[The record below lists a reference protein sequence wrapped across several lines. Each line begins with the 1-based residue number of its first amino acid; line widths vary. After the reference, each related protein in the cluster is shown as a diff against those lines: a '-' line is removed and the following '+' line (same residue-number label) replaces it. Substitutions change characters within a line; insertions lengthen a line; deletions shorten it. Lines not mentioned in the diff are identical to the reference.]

1 VNSRPLIAIA
11 FVSHADTAAEARAG
25 KEDHDAARTASAHHP
40 KWMILS
46 ARTTGVLAAAAT
58 VRSPAS
64 AVEAATTILD
74 VRSLRRR
81 LSMSGGRR
89 PKRTRQSGQPA
100 AEVPLAQDE
109 RAGRGPSLRLS

>member
-46 ARTTGVLAAAAT
+46 ARTTGVLAAA
-58 VRSPAS
+58 
-64 AVEAATTILD
+64 TTILD

>member
-25 KEDHDAARTASAHHP
+25 KEDHDAARTATAHHP

-64 AVEAATTILD
+64 AVEAATSD
-74 VRSLRRR
+74 PRCPFAEAQAVDERRAQTQAH
-81 LSMSGGRR
+81 S
-89 PKRTRQSGQPA
+89 QSGQPA

-109 RAGRGPSLRLS
+109 RAGLHLN